1 MHERPHDPC
10 RGDSRSGTS
19 YGEPTSQRR
28 GPERPIGF
36 CRTQPPRHATVVKRD
51 GVGFHRDCIPPPPA
65 CPQVSAPAV
74 RPAGWR
80 APELTGAFPAD
91 VDPARLPSTFAQVT
105 ALRPKAEMVDSSN
118 PFWIPPPGT
127 REGPRPAFP
136 QVRGPLSTWGQV
148 KDSNLRSFRD
158 GFTDQRRQALE
169 QRKRRFHRQLTC
181 AFPTDT
187 RPPSATAGHPD
198 GQRLRQRRTRSLPQ
212 RLPRQCTRVRPVR
225 CQAQGRVRYTYFS
238 DNRTT
243 CLACPDAGR
252 PKCSVQ
258 FVGSKPNNILQA
270 KRLECSIEQH
280 SLGETPASDDLRQAR

>member
-28 GPERPIGF
+28 GPERRIGF

-136 QVRGPLSTWGQV
+136 QVRGPLSTWWQV

-158 GFTDQRRQALE
+158 GFTDHRPQDRDQPGRLTSKQFPGVFQADGRRQ
-169 QRKRRFHRQLTC
+169 
-181 AFPTDT
+181 PT
-187 RPPSATAGHPD
+187 SAVA
-198 GQRLRQRRTRSLPQ
+198 
-212 RLPRQCTRVRPVR
+212 
-225 CQAQGRVRYTYFS
+225 
-238 DNRTT
+238 NRTPPRPQEHLSRRALDRV
-243 CLACPDAGR
+243 LA
-252 PKCSVQ
+252 
-258 FVGSKPNNILQA
+258 
-270 KRLECSIEQH
+270 
-280 SLGETPASDDLRQAR
+280 ARATV